1 MKTDTQL
8 QQDVIEELKWE
19 PSVHATE
26 IGVEVKSGIV
36 TLAGDVCSYAE
47 KQNAERA
54 AQRVAGVEGLA
65 VELKVKLVGSDK
77 RSDAD
82 IARAAK
88 NVLEWSSTVP
98 AGAIKVMVEDG
109 WVTLTGNVDWQYQR
123 QGAANCVRFLLGVVG
138 VSDRIGIKPALS
150 VGTVKSDIE
159 AALKRRAK
167 DDAKT
172 ILVEVHGSD
181 VTLTGTVHSWSKR
194 ELAIHSA
201 RNTPGVRKVVDKMTL
216 TF

>member
-88 NVLEWSSTVP
+88 SVLEWSATVP
-98 AGAIKVMVEDG
+98 PGTIKVMVEDG
-109 WVTLTGNVDWQYQR
+109 WVTLTGSVDWQYQR

-138 VSDRIGIKPALS
+138 VSDQIAIKPTPS
-150 VGTVKSDIE
+150 VGAVKADIE
-159 AALKRRAK
+159 AALKRRATA
-167 DDAKT
+167 DAET
-172 ILVEVHGSD
+172 ISVDVHGAD
-181 VTLTGTVHSWSKR
+181 VTLTGTVHSWSER
-194 ELAIHSA
+194 ELAMHSA
-201 RNTPGVRKVVDKMTL
+201 WNTPGVFNVVDKMTL